1 MATTNRQRLPI
12 GRHLT
17 KIFTCLFMAFATQ
30 TMAQQPTD
38 PAAAPKPAEPEK
50 KWYDSFGIRGYMQV
64 RYNRLLETNEDLKC
78 EQCDRSWGK
87 DGGFFIRRMRLIF
100 SGQVGKRV
108 YFYVQPDL
116 ASSATS
122 TGLHFAQIRDA
133 YFDVGLDDKNEFRF
147 RIGQSK
153 VPFGFENM
161 QSSQNRLPLDRNDA
175 LNSAVSNER
184 DLGVFFYWAPE
195 GKRKL
200 FRSLVSDGL
209 KGSGDYGIFAFGAY
223 NGQTANRPELN
234 QEPHIV
240 SRVTWPFELPSGQI
254 VEASVQGY
262 TGKWVMPTD
271 QLSKDVKYIADRNY
285 TDQRVAASFILY
297 PKPFGIQAEYNLG
310 KGPQFNPATDSIET
324 RDLKGGYVTL
334 SYLIKKDKQIIIPF
348 ARYHHYEGGK
358 KHELDARSY
367 DMTETEIGVE
377 WQPSKNFELVAMYT
391 ISSRRFEDF
400 AKQDNLQEGSL
411 LRLQAQ
417 LNF

>member
-1 MATTNRQRLPI
+1 
-12 GRHLT
+12 
-17 KIFTCLFMAFATQ
+17 MAFASQ
-30 TMAQQPTD
+30 TMAQQPTE
-38 PAAAPKPAEPEK
+38 PAAPKPAEPEK
-50 KWYDSFGIRGYMQV
+50 KWYDNISLRGYMQV
-64 RYNRLLETNEDLKC
+64 RYNRLLETNEALKC

-108 YFYVQPDL
+108 YFYVQPDI
-116 ASSATS
+116 ASSASS
-122 TGLHFAQIRDA
+122 TGLHFAQLRDA
-133 YFDVGLDDKNEFRF
+133 YFDLGLDDKNEFRLRF
-147 RIGQSK
+147 GQSK

-161 QSSQNRLPLDRNDA
+161 QSSQNRLPLDRHDA
-175 LNSAVSNER
+175 MNSAVSNER

-195 GKRKL
+195 RKRKL
-200 FRSLVSDGL
+200 FSSLVKDGL
-209 KGSGDYGIFAFGAY
+209 KGSGDYGVFAIGAY
-223 NGQTANRPELN
+223 NGQTANKPELN

-240 SRVTWPFELPSGQI
+240 SRVTWPFELASGQI
-254 VEASVQGY
+254 VEASVQAY
-262 TGKWVMPTD
+262 TGKWVIPAD
-271 QLSKDVKYIADRNY
+271 QLSKDVKYVADRNY

-297 PKPFGIQAEYNLG
+297 PKPFGIQAEYNVG

-334 SYLIKKDKQIIIPF
+334 SYMLKKGKHTVIPF
-348 ARYHHYEGGK
+348 ARYHYYEGGK

-367 DMTETEIGVE
+367 DVTETEIGVE

-400 AKQDNLQEGSL
+400 AKQDNLQEGQL

>member
-1 MATTNRQRLPI
+1 MALTNRQRLPFGLLLAI
-12 GRHLT
+12 T
-17 KIFTCLFMAFATQ
+17 FTCLFMAFATQ
-30 TMAQQPTD
+30 TLAQQPTD
-38 PAAAPKPAEPEK
+38 PAAAPKPEPEK
-50 KWYDSFGIRGYMQV
+50 KWYDNISLRGYMQV

-116 ASSATS
+116 ASNASS
-122 TGLHFAQIRDA
+122 TNQHFAQLRDA
-133 YFDVGLDDKNEFRF
+133 YLDLGLDDKNEFRL

-161 QSSQNRLPLDRNDA
+161 QSSQNRLPLDRHDA
-175 LNSAVSNER
+175 MNSAVSNER

-195 GKRKL
+195 RKRKL
-200 FRSLVSDGL
+200 FSNLIKEGL

-223 NGQTANRPELN
+223 NGQTANKPELN

-240 SRVTWPFELPSGQI
+240 SRVTWPFELPGGQI

-271 QLSKDVKYIADRNY
+271 QLSKDVKYITDRNY

-297 PKPFGIQAEYNLG
+297 PKPFGIQAEYNVG

-324 RDLKGGYVTL
+324 KDLKGGYVTL
-334 SYLIKKDKQIIIPF
+334 SYMMKKGKQVIIPF

-400 AKQDNLQEGSL
+400 AKQDNLQEGQL